1 MVSNENNEEM
11 SVNDILSS
19 IKEVISSEQ
28 DMSKTSD
35 DNEFI
40 ELTDVVDGK
49 DESILL
55 EDVVDLNN
63 ETLSNNRAENKEKNS
78 NLKLDNSNFISDLS
92 IDDILRETIKETL
105 NDWFAKNLKTIV
117 ESTVKTNAKTG
128 VEMEALTAVTISC
141 LTIYDMCKY
150 LNKKIKIQNI
160 HLVSKTGGKSNI

>member
-28 DMSKTSD
+28 DMSKSSD

-55 EDVVDLNN
+55 EDAVDLNN

-78 NLKLDNSNFISDLS
+78 NLKLDNSDFISDLS

-117 ESTVKTNAKTG
+117 EESVKEEVAR
-128 VEMEALTAVTISC
+128 LF
-141 LTIYDMCKY
+141 
-150 LNKKIKIQNI
+150 KKRN
-160 HLVSKTGGKSNI
+160 

>member
-40 ELTDVVDGK
+40 ELTDVVDE
-49 DESILL
+49 DEDSILL
-55 EDVVDLNN
+55 EDVVDLKND
-63 ETLSNNRAENKEKNS
+63 TLSNDLAENLERDNS
-78 NLKLDNSNFISDLS
+78 LNMDNSNFISDLS
-92 IDDILRETIKETL
+92 IDDIVRETIKETL

-117 ESTVKTNAKTG
+117 EESVKEEVAK
-128 VEMEALTAVTISC
+128 LF
-141 LTIYDMCKY
+141 
-150 LNKKIKIQNI
+150 KKRN
-160 HLVSKTGGKSNI
+160 

>member
-28 DMSKTSD
+28 DLSKPSD

-40 ELTDVVDGK
+40 ELTDVVDE
-49 DESILL
+49 DEESILL
-55 EDVVDLNN
+55 EDVVDLKND
-63 ETLSNNRAENKEKNS
+63 TLSNDLGENLEKDN
-78 NLKLDNSNFISDLS
+78 NLNMDNSNFISDLS

-117 ESTVKTNAKTG
+117 EESVKEEVAK
-128 VEMEALTAVTISC
+128 LF
-141 LTIYDMCKY
+141 
-150 LNKKIKIQNI
+150 KKRN
-160 HLVSKTGGKSNI
+160 

>member
-49 DESILL
+49 DESIIL

-117 ESTVKTNAKTG
+117 EESVKEEVAK
-128 VEMEALTAVTISC
+128 LF
-141 LTIYDMCKY
+141 
-150 LNKKIKIQNI
+150 KKRN
-160 HLVSKTGGKSNI
+160 

>member
-63 ETLSNNRAENKEKNS
+63 ETLSNNRAENIEKNS

-92 IDDILRETIKETL
+92 IDDIVRETIKETL

-117 ESTVKTNAKTG
+117 EESVKEEVAK
-128 VEMEALTAVTISC
+128 LF
-141 LTIYDMCKY
+141 
-150 LNKKIKIQNI
+150 KKRN
-160 HLVSKTGGKSNI
+160 

>member
-55 EDVVDLNN
+55 EDAVDLNN

-78 NLKLDNSNFISDLS
+78 NLKLDNSDFISDLS

-117 ESTVKTNAKTG
+117 EESVKEEVAR
-128 VEMEALTAVTISC
+128 LF
-141 LTIYDMCKY
+141 
-150 LNKKIKIQNI
+150 KKRN
-160 HLVSKTGGKSNI
+160 

>member
-28 DMSKTSD
+28 GMGKTSD

-40 ELTDVVDGK
+40 ELTDVVDEK

-55 EDVVDLNN
+55 EDLVDLNN
-63 ETLSNNRAENKEKNS
+63 ETLSNNLAENEEKNS
-78 NLKLDNSNFISDLS
+78 NLKLDNSNLISDLS

-117 ESTVKTNAKTG
+117 EESVKEEVAK
-128 VEMEALTAVTISC
+128 LF
-141 LTIYDMCKY
+141 
-150 LNKKIKIQNI
+150 KKRN
-160 HLVSKTGGKSNI
+160 